1 MNGPNPVSASDALH
15 HCERYALVFHYVP
28 LIDTTL
34 PPSARAQRESLL
46 SAVWVAI
53 VGADKLRRQVVQHGL
68 GEVIDGRVK
77 GARNKLSG
85 DFVSALSRA
94 FDEMGE
100 EAIRMVAKEEPVY

>member
-1 MNGPNPVSASDALH
+1 MTEMIGKPF
-15 HCERYALVFHYVP
+15 ERGHP
-28 LIDTTL
+28 
-34 PPSARAQRESLL
+34 R
-46 SAVWVAI
+46 
-53 VGADKLRRQVVQHGL
+53 L
-68 GEVIDGRVK
+68 GGRGN